1 MISLDVLPCSS
12 CYWGFL
18 WEWHGGNWAVLDRE
32 LPDTNILIT
41 TPFHPAYITKE
52 RLAKGK
58 NLELLV
64 TAGIGSDHIDLRAAA
79 EKGLTV
85 AEVTGDGPLAHVC
98 WFVFTYIE
106 ELQRIRSLETDGACS
121 ASVGG
126 ACSGSVGRALP
137 IYVHNVVHECF
148 LLTLATWDSNL
159 NAREETVCKHLAP
172 QWKEESN
179 TAQNQLSFNIYNQ
192 LAIKGGSM
200 ACSALIKMWIV
211 CAWCNQIKGS
221 NTSSV
226 AEDEVLRV
234 LVLVR
239 NFLPGWRQTW
249 EGKWDVAAIAH
260 KAHDLS
266 DKVVGTVGAGRIGQL
281 LMQRLKVTTIYVI
294 SRNFGSEVTAKNCSV
309 LLPTYLLQ
317 TYTGPMWRRQLL
329 TWARW
334 QEMNREQEEQWQ

>member
-1 MISLDVLPCSS
+1 MVQ
-12 CYWGFL
+12 
-18 WEWHGGNWAVLDRE
+18 
-32 LPDTNILIT
+32 TILI
-41 TPFHPAYITKE
+41 FV
-52 RLAKGK
+52 
-58 NLELLV
+58 LLQRKV
-64 TAGIGSDHIDLRAAA
+64 SLLL
-79 EKGLTV
+79 KLQV
-85 AEVTGDGPLAHVC
+85 MAHVC

-106 ELQRIRSLETDGACS
+106 ELQRIPSLETD
-121 ASVGG
+121 G

-137 IYVHNVVHECF
+137 IYVHNVFHECF
-148 LLTLATWDSNL
+148 LLALATRDSNL
-159 NAREETVCKHLAP
+159 NAREKTVCKHLAP
-172 QWKEESN
+172 QWKEESKA
-179 TAQNQLSFNIYNQ
+179 AQNQLSFNICNQ
-192 LAIKGGSM
+192 LAIKGGNM

-226 AEDEVLRV
+226 AEDEVLRI

-249 EGKWDVAAIAH
+249 EGKWNVAAIAY

-281 LMQRLKVTTIYVI
+281 LMQRLKVTTMYLI
-294 SRNFGSEVTAKNCSV
+294 SRNFGLEVTAKNYFV

-317 TYTGPMWRRQLL
+317 AYTGPMRRRQLL

-334 QEMNREQEEQWQ
+334 QEMNRKQEEEWQ